1 MFFVIFVV
9 FVKNGGLKMR
19 KLVVLTG
26 AGMSAE
32 SGISTFRDAGGLW
45 DKYPVEQVATPE
57 GYQANPK
64 LVLDF
69 YNERRKQLLTVNP
82 NRGHELLA
90 ELEKDF
96 QVIVITQNVDN
107 LHERA
112 GSSHVIHLH
121 GELTKV
127 TSTWSPN
134 DSRYIKELSPEEYEV
149 RIGDK
154 AGDGSQLRPFI
165 VWFGESVP
173 MIETAI
179 DYCEQADVFLI
190 IGTSLNVYPAAGLLN
205 YVPSHVPVYLIDPK
219 QVPIASGRS
228 VHVIQKGASAG
239 MEELKTLLLR

>member
-1 MFFVIFVV
+1 MKNLVI
-9 FVKNGGLKMR
+9 
-19 KLVVLTG
+19 LTG

-57 GYQANPK
+57 GYAANPQ
-64 LVLDF
+64 LVTDF
-69 YNERRKQLLTVNP
+69 YNERRKQLLDVEP
-82 NRGHELLA
+82 NRGHELVA
-90 ELEKDF
+90 QLEKHF
-96 QVIVITQNVDN
+96 HVTVITQNVDN

-112 GSSHVIHLH
+112 GSTEVIHLH

-127 TSTWSPN
+127 TSSFQPN
-134 DSRYIKELSPEEYEV
+134 NPNYIKELQPEEYEV
-149 RIGDK
+149 KIGDK

-165 VWFGESVP
+165 VWFGEAVP

-179 DYCEQADVFLI
+179 DYCEKADIFLI

-205 YVPSHVPVYLIDPK
+205 YVPAGVPVYLIDPNH
-219 QVPIASGRS
+219 VAIASGRK

-239 MEELKTLLLR
+239 MEELASLLL

>member
-1 MFFVIFVV
+1 M
-9 FVKNGGLKMR
+9 KN
-19 KLVVLTG
+19 LVVLSG

-45 DKYPVEQVATPE
+45 DRYPVEQVATPE
-57 GYQANPK
+57 GYARDPE
-64 LVLDF
+64 LVTHF
-69 YNERRKQLLTVNP
+69 YNERRKQLLEVEP

-96 QVIVITQNVDN
+96 QVTIVTQNIDN

-127 TSTWSPN
+127 TSTLQPN
-134 DSRYIKELSPEEYEV
+134 NPNYIKELKPEEFEV
-149 RIGDK
+149 KIGDL

-173 MIETAI
+173 EIETAI
-179 DYCEQADVFLI
+179 DWVEKADVFVI
-190 IGTSLNVYPAAGLLN
+190 IGTSMNVYPAAGLLN
-205 YVPSHVPVYLIDPK
+205 YVLRNAEIYLIDPK
-219 QVPIASGRS
+219 PVDVHSSRPI
-228 VHVIQKGASAG
+228 HVIQKGASEGVA
-239 MEELKTLLLR
+239 ELREKLLTTNHA

>member
-1 MFFVIFVV
+1 M
-9 FVKNGGLKMR
+9 K

-32 SGISTFRDAGGLW
+32 SGISIFRGGGGLW

-57 GYQANPK
+57 GYAANPA
-64 LVLDF
+64 LVTEF
-69 YNERRKQLLTVNP
+69 YNERRKQLLEVKP

-90 ELEKDF
+90 EMEKYF
-96 QVIVITQNVDN
+96 QVTVITQNVDN

-112 GSSHVIHLH
+112 GSSEVIHLH

-127 TSTWSPN
+127 TSTWQPN
-134 DSRYIKELSPEEYEV
+134 NPNYIKELTPEEYEV
-149 RIGDK
+149 KIGDL
-154 AGDGSQLRPFI
+154 AQDGSQLRPFI

-179 DYCEQADVFLI
+179 EYCEKADVFLI

-205 YVPSHVPVYLIDPK
+205 YVPAHVPVYLIDPNE
-219 QVPIASGRS
+219 VPIASGRS
-228 VHVIQKGASAG
+228 VHVIQKGASEG
-239 MEELKTLLLR
+239 MEIFKSLLITP

>member
-1 MFFVIFVV
+1 MKNLVI
-9 FVKNGGLKMR
+9 
-19 KLVVLTG
+19 LTG

-57 GYQANPK
+57 GYAANPQ
-64 LVLDF
+64 LVTDF
-69 YNERRKQLLTVNP
+69 YNERRKQLLDVKP
-82 NRGHELLA
+82 NRGHELVA
-90 ELEKDF
+90 ELEKHF
-96 QVIVITQNVDN
+96 HVTVITQNVDN

-112 GSSHVIHLH
+112 GSTEVIHLH

-127 TSTWSPN
+127 TSSFQPN
-134 DSRYIKELSPEEYEV
+134 NPNYIKELQPEEYEV
-149 RIGDK
+149 KIGDK

-165 VWFGESVP
+165 VWFGEAVP

-179 DYCEQADVFLI
+179 DYCEKADIFLI

-205 YVPSHVPVYLIDPK
+205 YVPAGVPVYLIDPNH
-219 QVPIASGRS
+219 VAIASGRK

-239 MEELKTLLLR
+239 MEEFSSLFL